1 MTTFS
6 DYVWKYV
13 WWNAGIK
20 NGGTETTRLLQQFE
34 WQTMGTS
41 VKAVAAELR
50 NEENGVDVRR
60 DVKEVESAE

>member
-1 MTTFS
+1 MS
-6 DYVWKYV
+6 ENMYDGMQASRMEVRRPPS
-13 WWNAGIK
+13 
-20 NGGTETTRLLQQFE
+20 RLLQQFE